1 MTDPARRRQ
10 AIIEDAD
17 RCVKCAVCL
26 PHCPTYRISGNE
38 AESPRG
44 RIALMRAMADGS
56 RELGPGMTRHLD
68 QCLACRSCEP
78 VCPANVP
85 YGRLLDN
92 ARAEQAS
99 RRAPSLPKRAGLAL
113 LTRRRVLRGLWRLAG
128 IARALGAS
136 LLVPPLKRLPRH
148 IRRARWRVD
157 YPPAGANRRRIGLFV
172 GCVAEGLDAE
182 TRRAAIRVLNAC
194 GCHVRLP
201 ADQTCCGA
209 LHEHSGLSRR
219 SGHLARVNREAFRSA
234 AVDAVVSTAT
244 GCGAHLGDRV
254 FGQEHQDICQWLASG
269 DQLRALAFNPL
280 EATVAVQVPCTQRN
294 VLQAPEATRE
304 LIEHLPGV
312 RIVTL
317 PVDPKCCGAA
327 GSYMLE
333 HSGIAD
339 ELGRTQAQAIARL
352 NPDFVV
358 TANVGCA
365 LHLTDHLRRLGSK
378 AEVLHP
384 VTLLARQIKVSGA
397 GSSGLEV
404 SESG

>member
-1 MTDPARRRQ
+1 MTDSAQRRQ

-26 PHCPTYRISGNE
+26 PHCPTYRVSGNE

-56 RELGPGMTRHLD
+56 SELGPGMARHLD

-99 RRAPSLPKRAGLAL
+99 RRAPSLLKRAGLAL
-113 LTRRRVLRGLWRLAG
+113 LPRRRALRGLWRLAR

-148 IRRARWRVD
+148 IRQGRWRVD
-157 YPPAGANRRRIGLFV
+157 YPPAGANGRRIGLFV
-172 GCVAEGLDAE
+172 GCVAEMLDAE
-182 TRRAAIRVLNAC
+182 TRHAATRLLNAC
-194 GCHVRLP
+194 GYHVHLP
-201 ADQTCCGA
+201 SRQTCCGA
-209 LHEHSGLSRR
+209 LHEHSGLPRR
-219 SGHLARVNREAFRSA
+219 AAELARDNRKAFEPENLEAI
-234 AVDAVVSTAT
+234 VSTAT
-244 GCGAHLGDRV
+244 GCGAHLGERV
-254 FGQEHQDICQWLASG
+254 FGPAHHDICEWLSSG
-269 DQLRALAFNPL
+269 ERLRDVAFEPL
-280 EATVAVQVPCTQRN
+280 EATVAIQVPCTQRN
-294 VLQAPEATRE
+294 VLKAPETTRE
-304 LIEHLPGV
+304 MVNHLPGA
-312 RIVTL
+312 RIATL

-339 ELGRTQAQAIARL
+339 ELGRTQAQAIARQD
-352 NPDFVV
+352 PDYVV

-365 LHLTDHLRRLGSK
+365 LHLADHLRRLGSR

-384 VTLLARQIKVSGA
+384 VTLLARQLREI
-397 GSSGLEV
+397 
-404 SESG
+404 